1 MPGGDGTGPLG
12 FGPMT
17 GRGAGF
23 CSGYGIPGYAN
34 SLFGR
39 GYRAFGRGRIGG
51 RGGRGF
57 RNFFYGDI
65 DRGFRNLFYG
75 GEYYQTQGM
84 PFVTRTQEMDSLK
97 AQAEY
102 LEDMLE
108 TIQRRISEL
117 EGKIKDTNVQSG

>member
-1 MPGGDGTGPLG
+1 
-12 FGPMT
+12 
-17 GRGAGF
+17 
-23 CSGYGIPGYAN
+23 
-34 SLFGR
+34 
-39 GYRAFGRGRIGG
+39 
-51 RGGRGF
+51 
-57 RNFFYGDI
+57 
-65 DRGFRNLFYG
+65 
-75 GEYYQTQGM
+75 M